1 MKIVFID
8 ESGQPGGFNNS
19 TQEFNEKSSEYFTL
33 GSFMIDSDDL
43 LNLENSIRDIK
54 LKYGLKPN
62 QEIKWRMSYSKLG
75 LSQADFFDL
84 KRDIISIISKY
95 KNSVICI
102 VMDKKSCYLKPH
114 ISDHN
119 DLYATALH
127 LLMERVCMNLNDEKD
142 VPVMFFTDS
151 RKNDKNNKLDKELQ
165 ISYLRAKNMGT
176 KFVHFPNF
184 SESIVFIDSEY
195 CIGIQL
201 ADFCA
206 GIVHRRISYDEDF
219 AYNLLEPA
227 IRTHKGQI
235 NGYGIKI
242 YK

>member
-8 ESGQPGGFNNS
+8 ESGQPGGYNFETNS
-19 TQEFNEKSSEYFTL
+19 LTKNSSEYFTL

-43 LNLENSIRDIK
+43 LKLENTIRDIK
-54 LKYGLKPN
+54 IKYGLKPN
-62 QEIKWRMSYSKLG
+62 QEVKWSMSYSKLG
-75 LSQADFFDL
+75 LTCEEFYNL
-84 KRDIISIISKY
+84 KSDIISVISNY
-95 KNSVICI
+95 KNSVIAI
-102 VMDKKSCYLKPH
+102 SMDKENSYKKPH
-114 ISDHN
+114 ISNNN

-127 LLMERVCMNLNDEKD
+127 LLMERVCMNLNNEKD
-142 VPVMFFTDS
+142 TPVMFFTDS
-151 RKNDKNNKLDKELQ
+151 RKNDRNNKLDKELQ
-165 ISYLRAKNMGT
+165 ISYLRAKYMGT

-206 GIVHRRISYDEDF
+206 GIVHKKITNNEDIGF
-219 AYNLLEPA
+219 SLLSPA
-227 IRTHKGQI
+227 IREHNNEI
-235 NGYGIKI
+235 DGYGIKI